1 LNGCGTRRNACSG
14 RTEEFENR
22 KYYGDG
28 EEPGAVGDKEKDK

>member
-1 LNGCGTRRNACSG
+1 LLRQS
-14 RTEEFENR
+14 EEFENR